1 MAAGAPSKGG
11 GSARQAP
18 HSAAGSG
25 TKVATGI
32 EQRAQEGPA
41 RKSSAD
47 QQPRQNW
54 RSAATIDPQPGQRWQ
69 RVIGD
74 QPHAL
79 RHDAQ
84 QAVTGTDIWRGF
96 LHLRLVARRGRRHK
110 RAMTMPPALFSP
122 QRRAA
127 QLARA
132 AGREDFVGAMIAESL
147 LERLDMVTRRFERAL
162 LVAQTNDVL
171 AAALRAQVATLVV
184 ADMPPPDGAAF
195 DLIVWPGG
203 LEVIDDVPGAL
214 VQARQALRPD
224 GLLIGA
230 LVGDGSFP
238 LLRRLLAGE
247 GMRAIPRMHPQIDL
261 KTFGN
266 LLQRTGFAL
275 PVTDVEATALRYADW
290 RRIVAD
296 LRGAGLA
303 GQLAAAPPP
312 LARAELAALDAG
324 FAAACG
330 SDGRADEALR
340 ILYFTAWAPHPDQ
353 QQPRGGVA
361 AKARWPTRCAL

>member
-1 MAAGAPSKGG
+1 LAVRRNNRPAA
-11 GSARQAP
+11 R
-18 HSAAGSG
+18 AA
-25 TKVATGI
+25 
-32 EQRAQEGPA
+32 
-41 RKSSAD
+41 
-47 QQPRQNW
+47 
-54 RSAATIDPQPGQRWQ
+54 RWQ

-74 QPHAL
+74 QPRAL

-110 RAMTMPPALFSP
+110 RAMTMPPALFSA
-122 QRRAA
+122 QRRRA

-132 AGREDFVGAMIAESL
+132 QRAEDDFIAPLIAESL
-147 LERLDMVTRRFERAL
+147 LDRIGMVTRRFDRVL
-162 LVAQTNDVL
+162 LVAQREQRL
-171 AAALRAQVATLVV
+171 AAPLRTLAGSVEVAAAV
-184 ADMPPPDGAAF
+184 PDGAAF

-238 LLRRLLAGE
+238 LLRRLLASE
-247 GMRAIPRMHPQIDL
+247 GVRAIPRMHPQIDL
-261 KTFGN
+261 KTLGN

-275 PVTDVEATALRYADW
+275 PVTDVEATVLRYGDW

-296 LRGAGLA
+296 LRNAGLA
-303 GQLAAAPPP
+303 GQLTAAPPP
-312 LARAELAALDAG
+312 LTRAELAALDAG

-353 QQPRGGVA
+353 QQPARRGNGKSSLA
-361 AKARWPTRCAL
+361 DALRAINPPES